1 MHMFIPRNSHI
12 ALREPAIVEHS
23 PNGWR
28 TSDCATRLFEERF
41 ITFTAG
47 VGAETSES
55 LSNQLLWLLR
65 QSSSED
71 ITIGVESP
79 GGSVHSGLGI
89 VDTMDHVRVTLERN
103 GAKLITITRGLAASM
118 GSVIVSGGSKGHR
131 YIMRN
136 ATIMIHQVR
145 TSGGGGGTVLATD
158 GLDDAGYTMM
168 LNNRL
173 AQILATNCGRPLD
186 EMIKYLNAGNTY
198 MGAFTAYGPSRLAD
212 VGLKALNAIEF
223 GIADKVLIP
232 GEVV

>member
-1 MHMFIPRNSHI
+1 MFSKNYSHI

-28 TSDCATRLFEERF
+28 TSDCATRLFEERY

-71 ITIGVESP
+71 ITVCVESP

-89 VDTMDHVRVTLERN
+89 VDTMNHVRVTLERS
-103 GAKLITITRGLAASM
+103 GAKLVTITRGIAASM
-118 GSVIVSGGSKGHR
+118 GSVIVSCGSKGHR
-131 YIMRN
+131 YIMEN

-145 TSGGGGGTVLATD
+145 TSGGQGGTVLATD

-168 LNNRL
+168 LNRRL
-173 AQILATNCGRPLD
+173 AKILADNCGRSVE
-186 EMIKYLNAGNTY
+186 EMTKYLNAGDTH
-198 MGAFTAYGPSRLAD
+198 MGAYDAYGPSRLAD
-212 VGLKALNAIEF
+212 VGLKPLNAIEF

-232 GEVV
+232 GEVI